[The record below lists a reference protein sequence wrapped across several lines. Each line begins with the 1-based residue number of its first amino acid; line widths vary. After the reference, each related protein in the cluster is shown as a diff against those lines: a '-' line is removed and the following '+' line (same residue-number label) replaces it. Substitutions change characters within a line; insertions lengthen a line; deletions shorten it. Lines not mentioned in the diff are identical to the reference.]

1 MRRRKKLYDALTDR
15 KYPWPGNVREME
27 NVLERAVILATGPTL
42 EVAPDLPPAPPSA
55 PAPAEGPGPEDPPGS
70 RGAARPAPGQARPEL
85 GAVER
90 DYILTVLQETNW
102 VLTGP
107 CGAAKVLGLHPNTL
121 RNRIKKLGLTRSA
134 P

>member
-1 MRRRKKLYDALTDR
+1 
-15 KYPWPGNVREME
+15 V
-27 NVLERAVILATGPTL
+27 GP
-42 EVAPDLPPAPPSA
+42 A
-55 PAPAEGPGPEDPPGS
+55 
-70 RGAARPAPGQARPEL
+70 AARPAPGPARPEL

-102 VLTGP
+102 VITGP
-107 CGAAKVLGLHPNTL
+107 RGAAKVLGLHPNTL